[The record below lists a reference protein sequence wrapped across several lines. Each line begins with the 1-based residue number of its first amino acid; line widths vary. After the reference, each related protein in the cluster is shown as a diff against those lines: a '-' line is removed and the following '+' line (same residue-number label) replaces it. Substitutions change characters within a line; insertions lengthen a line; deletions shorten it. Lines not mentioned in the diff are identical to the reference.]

1 MSDDKSSQPTP
12 LHNSKYE
19 PEIFMENNLIV
30 VQKYLVN
37 KIKIIQR
44 WWRKMLEKSKERNP
58 PS

>member
-1 MSDDKSSQPTP
+1 LSDDKSSEPTP

-30 VQKYLVN
+30 VQKYIVT

-44 WWRKMLEKSKERNP
+44 WWKKIVQKNKVRNP

>member
-1 MSDDKSSQPTP
+1 MNDDKSSEPTP

-30 VQKYLVN
+30 VQKYIVS

-44 WWRKMLEKSKERNP
+44 WWRKILQKSKERN
-58 PS
+58 STS